1 MFRSNN
7 FIKKLNKKTI
17 INEIIVVMIIFF
29 TSLGFI
35 GALGAWPS
43 RLMPS
48 SWIVDIL
55 KGRVK

>member
-35 GALGAWPS
+35 GALGA
-43 RLMPS
+43 
-48 SWIVDIL
+48 
-55 KGRVK
+55 